1 MTGTEIAKAHGDA
14 ATRTTSARS
23 NHNSGS
29 PTMKPKAMIR
39 AAAMRMPGTSF
50 LAMLSAS
57 RWPGPL
63 RDCSASTMCTMRA
76 RELFSA
82 VLVTSTS
89 SGPVPLM
96 DPA

>member
-1 MTGTEIAKAHGDA
+1 
-14 ATRTTSARS
+14 
-23 NHNSGS
+23 
-29 PTMKPKAMIR
+29 
-39 AAAMRMPGTSF
+39 MRMPGTRR
-50 LAMLSAS
+50 LAIASAS

-63 RDCSASTMCTMRA
+63 RDCSVSTMCTIFA
-76 RELFSA
+76 KELSSA

>member
-1 MTGTEIAKAHGDA
+1 MISA
-14 ATRTTSARS
+14 AT
-23 NHNSGS
+23 
-29 PTMKPKAMIR
+29 
-39 AAAMRMPGTSF
+39 MRIPGTSL
-50 LAMLSAS
+50 LAMASA
-57 RWPGPL
+57 RRCPGPL
-63 RDCSASTMCTMRA
+63 RDCSVSTMCTIFA